1 MSRRPSTLPGVAR
14 HGRVVSSTTTV
25 AAAVFVALYG
35 GLPGA
40 AQAADQDGDSSGGS
54 LQEVIVTA
62 NRRQQSI
69 EAVPYSISVVTPEQM
84 EASGA
89 TDIASLAV
97 QVPGVSMYDY
107 GARFAGAVTPI
118 IRGINATGSPA
129 RGFRTFE
136 QAPVGT
142 YIGNSPIDGYFQL
155 DDLARVEV
163 LRGPQ
168 GTLYGAGALG
178 GALRLIPNSP
188 ALNSWAGS
196 VEASGARIAHSD
208 GNGYSMKAM
217 LNAPLGSI
225 AAFRV
230 AGKYDYEPGWI
241 SVYGPEK
248 RTNDTVFGT
257 PLLANPADPI
267 NSSPIYTQRDDW
279 NWQRTFSGR
288 ASLLVKPTSA
298 LSFELALLHS
308 DVRGDG
314 GPQVN
319 PTYAGGVSPF
329 DPNATFPAGGP
340 YKEFALIDEPFSRY
354 TNLTSLDA
362 SYDAGFATLS
372 STTSY
377 QTTRGSLIQDS
388 SFDYGGYAGGYY
400 VPYYAGIPTNP
411 RWVYPFLFTDAAH
424 TFSQELRLVSR
435 TGANHALDY
444 VVGVFYQNQTRHGN
458 WLVTTPGSPERSI
471 AQGCTGPVFYD
482 GAAGTYSSFPN
493 CLVVVGPSDLTFQ
506 QLDTQDFEDKS
517 EFGELTWH
525 FTTHAQVTFGA
536 RHFQQSFTDSQLYQ
550 DFTFASLVPPT
561 PHAAPASKT
570 VGKVDVSYEF
580 ADHQYVYAL
589 WSQGFRRGGANSV
602 PDSGPFRE
610 SPLLRY
616 YQPDKT
622 NNYEAGIKGRF
633 ADGLSY
639 AFTIFDV
646 KWDRPQISS
655 SLPSGNLAVYN
666 ANTAESRG
674 FEAESSGPLFLPR
687 LSYSIGYAYVDATL
701 SSDFSLPANDGLGT
715 GNIVPGLLHGTR
727 GEQLPGS
734 PKNSL
739 SAALIYTAPVGREST
754 LSLALNGVYRSAEAL
769 QVAPSVGTTT
779 VQHTS
784 SFQIVNVSATLDHD
798 EWHAT
803 LYVTNLFDKQEI
815 LAPPSQ
821 PNELGNLTNDFLVNP
836 PREIGVRF
844 GYAF

>member
-1 MSRRPSTLPGVAR
+1 MATRSSVASRGAHAAR
-14 HGRVVSSTTTV
+14 FRSSTTSV
-25 AAAVFVALYG
+25 AAAVFIAIYG
-35 GLPGA
+35 TPGA
-40 AQAADQDGDSSGGS
+40 AQVADQDTDGS
-54 LQEVIVTA
+54 PQTLKEIIVTA
-62 NRRQQSI
+62 SRRQQSV
-69 EAVPYSISVVTPEQM
+69 EAVPYSISVVTPQQI

-89 TDIASLAV
+89 TDMASLAV

-136 QAPVGT
+136 QSPVGT

-155 DDLARVEV
+155 DDIDRVEV

-178 GALRLIPNSP
+178 GALRIIPNSP
-188 ALNSWAGS
+188 VLDKWEGS
-196 VEASGARIAHSD
+196 VEASGSRFAHSD
-208 GNGYSMKAM
+208 GNGYSTKAM
-217 LNAPLGSI
+217 LNMPLGSI

-230 AGKYDYEPGWI
+230 AGKYEYDPGWI
-241 SVYGPEK
+241 DVYGPEK
-248 RTNDTVFGT
+248 RTNDTVYGT

-267 NSSPIYTQRDDW
+267 DSSPIYTAHSDW
-279 NWQRTFSGR
+279 NWQRAFSGR
-288 ASLLVKPTSA
+288 ASLLLKPTSA

-340 YKEFALIDEPFSRY
+340 YQEFALVDEPFSRY

-362 SYDAGFATLS
+362 SYDAGFATVS
-372 STTSY
+372 STSSY

-388 SFDYGGYAGGYY
+388 SFDYGGYADGYY

-411 RWVYPFLFTDAAH
+411 RFIYPFQFTDAAH
-424 TFSQELRLVSR
+424 TFSQEVRLVSSTGWSR
-435 TGANHALDY
+435 TFDY
-444 VVGVFYQNQTRHGN
+444 VVGVFYQNQTRHGD
-458 WLVTTPGSPERSI
+458 WFVTTPGSPERASE
-471 AQGCTGPVFYD
+471 QGCTGPVYYD
-482 GAAGTYSSFPN
+482 AAAGAYSSFPN
-493 CLVVVGPSDLTFQ
+493 CQVVVGPNDLTFQ
-506 QLDTQDFEDKS
+506 QLDTQNFEDKS
-517 EFGELTWH
+517 EYGEFTWH
-525 FTTHAQVTFGA
+525 FTSRAQATLGA
-536 RHFQQSFTDSQLYQ
+536 RHFQQQFTDAQLYQ
-550 DFTFASLVPPT
+550 DFTFYTLVPPT
-561 PHAAPASKT
+561 PHSAPASKV
-570 VGKVDVSYEF
+570 VGKADVSYEF
-580 ADHQYVYAL
+580 ADRQYVYAL

-622 NNYEAGIKGRF
+622 NNYETGIKGRF
-633 ADGLSY
+633 GNGLSY

-646 KWDRPQISS
+646 KWDKPQISS

-674 FEAESSGPLFLPR
+674 FEAESSGPLPLPR
-687 LSYSIGYAYVDATL
+687 LSYSIGYSYVDAKLT
-701 SSDFSLPANDGLGT
+701 SDFSLPANDGLGT
-715 GNIVPGLLHGTR
+715 GNIVPGLLHGSS

-739 SAALIYTAPVGREST
+739 SAALIYNVPLPREST
-754 LSLALNGVYRSAEAL
+754 LSLSLNGVYRSAEAL

-784 SFQIVNVSATLDHD
+784 SYQVINVSAAVYHD
-798 EWHAT
+798 AWTTT
-803 LYVTNLFDKQEI
+803 LYVTNLFDKEEI

-836 PREIGVRF
+836 PREIGIRV
-844 GYAF
+844 GYGF

>member
-1 MSRRPSTLPGVAR
+1 MFSTAP
-14 HGRVVSSTTTV
+14 TV
-25 AAAVFVALYG
+25 AAAVFFALYAT
-35 GLPGA
+35 PDA
-40 AQAADQDGDSSGGS
+40 AQNADPEAESSTEP

-69 EAVPYSISVVTPEQM
+69 EAVPYSISVVTPEQI

-97 QVPGVSMYDY
+97 QVPGASMYDY

-155 DDLARVEV
+155 DDVARVEV

-178 GALRLIPNSP
+178 GALRLIPSSP
-188 ALNSWAGS
+188 ALHSWAGS
-196 VEASGARIAHSD
+196 IEASGERFAHSD
-208 GNGYSMKAM
+208 GDGYSVKAM
-217 LNAPLGSI
+217 LNAPLGDI

-230 AGKYDYEPGWI
+230 SGRYEYEPGWI
-241 SVYGPEK
+241 NVYGPEE
-248 RTNDTVFGT
+248 RTNNTVYGT

-267 NSSPIYTQRDDW
+267 NSSPIYTARSDW

-288 ASLLVKPTSA
+288 ASLLLKPTSA

-319 PTYAGGVSPF
+319 PTYSGGVSPF

-340 YKEFALIDEPFSRY
+340 YKEFALVDEPFSRY

-372 STTSY
+372 STSSY

-411 RWVYPFLFTDAAH
+411 RWVYPFLFTDSAH
-424 TFSQELRLVSR
+424 TFSQELRLVSN
-435 TGANHALDY
+435 TAASHTFDY
-444 VVGVFYQNQTRHGN
+444 VVGVFYQKQTRHGN
-458 WLVTTPGSPERSI
+458 WLVTTPGSPERSMQ
-471 AQGCTGPVFYD
+471 QGCTGPVFYD
-482 GAAGTYSSFPN
+482 ATTGSYSGFPN

-506 QLDTQDFEDKS
+506 QLDTQSFEDKS

-525 FTTHAQVTFGA
+525 FAARAQLTVGA
-536 RHFQQSFTDSQLYQ
+536 RHFQQSFTDAQLYQ
-550 DFTFASLVPPT
+550 DFTFATLVPPT
-561 PHAAPASKT
+561 PHSAPASKT
-570 VGKVDVSYEF
+570 VGKVDLSYEF
-580 ADHQYVYAL
+580 AAHQYVYAL

-602 PDSGPFRE
+602 PDSGPFQE

-622 NNYEAGIKGRF
+622 NNYETGIKGRLANGF
-633 ADGLSY
+633 SY
-639 AFTIFDV
+639 AFTLFDV
-646 KWDRPQISS
+646 SWDKPQISS

-666 ANTAESRG
+666 ANSARSRG
-674 FEAESSGPLFLPR
+674 FEAEASGPLFFPR

-715 GNIVPGLLHGTR
+715 GNIVPGLLHGSS

-739 SAALIYTAPVGREST
+739 SAALLYDLQLPRGSM
-754 LSLALNGVYRSAEAL
+754 LSLAVNGVYRSAEAL
-769 QVAPSVGTTT
+769 EVAPSVGTTT
-779 VQHTS
+779 VQHS
-784 SFQIVNVSATLDHD
+784 SSYQVVNVSATLTHD
-798 EWHAT
+798 VWHVTLFAT
-803 LYVTNLFDKQEI
+803 NVFDKQEI

-836 PREIGVRF
+836 PRQIGVRF